1 MPLFAVTRTRGPAF
15 DPSRPLEDQEDWNGH
30 AAFMNA
36 LHEEG
41 FVVLGGPLEGT
52 ADVLLIMRAR
62 DENAIIAR
70 LSVDCWSKGDVL
82 RIKSIVP
89 WQLRLGSLA

>member
-15 DPSRPLEDQEDWNGH
+15 DASRALEAQEDWKHH

-36 LHEEG
+36 LHAEG

-52 ADVLLIMRAR
+52 ADVLLIIRAV
-62 DENAIIAR
+62 DEEQIVAR
-70 LSVDCWSKGDVL
+70 FADDCWSKSDLL
-82 RIKSIVP
+82 RIKSIAP
-89 WQLRLGSLA
+89 WQLRLGTLA